1 MQYSKILT
9 IFLISIGA
17 ILIMSSGAIA
27 NDVIVVDDRAGEGD
41 TNTLEE
47 AIQMVSD
54 EGTIII
60 RESQDNKNTL

>member
-1 MQYSKILT
+1 
-9 IFLISIGA
+9 
-17 ILIMSSGAIA
+17 MSSGAIA